1 MANCTDG
8 AVFAWHSSVG
18 GLFDCWIQRVTAGA
32 EVHAGDRFG
41 VMKFGSRMDVFLP
54 VGAELRV
61 KVGDTVRGG
70 ETIIAV
76 LH

>member
-1 MANCTDG
+1 
-8 AVFAWHSSVG
+8 
-18 GLFDCWIQRVTAGA
+18 
-32 EVHAGDRFG
+32 
-41 VMKFGSRMDVFLP
+41 MKFGSRMDVFLP